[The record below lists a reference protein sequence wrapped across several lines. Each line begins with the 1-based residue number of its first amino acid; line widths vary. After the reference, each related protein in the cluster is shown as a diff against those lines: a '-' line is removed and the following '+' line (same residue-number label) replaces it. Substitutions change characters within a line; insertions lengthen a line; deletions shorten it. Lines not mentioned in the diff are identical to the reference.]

1 MTIYQENLYKIL
13 LSNKTFDE
21 IIEMSWKQ
29 MEEILDQKISKN
41 TYKLIINKS
50 IEEEVDKKFMDLI
63 PLFESTKDISTIKSK
78 IISAIK
84 NRWYLAVYYE
94 DDEGNKGFRLIEP
107 YVVGRGYKVS
117 GVVSKEHKDDYYL
130 RCYIIKD
137 AKVDPSVMFNRNKS
151 YSFSEEE
158 PYWRIFRLDRILN
171 LTVIKRK
178 IRYYR
183 REYTGGSDENIVERM
198 EWANIN
204 DFAGE
209 NSFYI

>member
-1 MTIYQENLYKIL
+1 MTIYQENLYKTL

-50 IEEEVDKKFMDLI
+50 IEEEIDKKFMDLI